1 MSEDAAC
8 KNPLPAPATLVQL
21 LEAGAP
27 SHPAI
32 RVPNGPTITYDSLR
46 SQVRFLASQLN
57 GLGVGHGDRVA
68 IDLPNGLESIIS
80 FLAVTAAGAT
90 AASLNPAYTAEE
102 FRFYLEDIDPRALIT
117 PSEGGEEAREAASAS
132 TIKIGAS
139 VDADGQVSFSIQ
151 ETHASPSPAGLP
163 EPDDVALTLHTSGTT
178 SRPKRVPLTHENL
191 AISARN
197 VAETYQLTA
206 DDVSLCV
213 MPLFH
218 IHGLVAS
225 TLATFF
231 SGGTVVLPKRFS
243 PLNFWPMVQDNN
255 VTWFSAV
262 PAMHQILVNR
272 ARGKKGSSST
282 PGNYQGLR
290 FIRSCSASL
299 PAATLEEMEDLL
311 GAPVLE
317 AYGMTEAAH
326 QMTSNPL
333 PQDGRRVPG
342 SVGRPSGVSIA
353 IMSKEGRILPPGA
366 RGEVVIQGPTVI
378 RGYENNPEANATSF
392 TDGWFR
398 TGDEGII
405 DLEGYLT
412 LVGRLKELINYN
424 GEKVSPREID
434 EVLLAHSSVA
444 EAVAFGLPHP
454 IHGEEPC
461 AAVVLLAPVTQ
472 AILVAHCRE
481 YLTAF
486 KCPKVIHIVD
496 EIPRTATGK
505 VQRRMVAAAF
515 TGGSTVSSKSKELV
529 GAVAASE

>member
-1 MSEDAAC
+1 MREDDTYP
-8 KNPLPAPATLVQL
+8 NSLPAPATLVQL

-32 RVPNGPTITYDSLR
+32 RVPDGPTITYGSLR
-46 SQVRFLASQLN
+46 TQVRFLADQLN
-57 GLGVGHGDRVA
+57 SLGMGRGDRVA
-68 IDLPNGLESIIS
+68 ISLPNGLESIIS

-90 AASLNPAYTAEE
+90 AASLNPAYTADE
-102 FRFYLEDIDPRALIT
+102 FRFYLKDTGARALIT
-117 PSEGGEEAREAASAS
+117 PSQGGEEARKAAPAS

-139 VDADGQVSFSIQ
+139 VDAEGRVSFSNREAQ
-151 ETHASPSPAGLP
+151 ESPLPAGLP
-163 EPDDVALTLHTSGTT
+163 NPEDVALTLHTSGTT
-178 SRPKRVPLTHENL
+178 SRPKRVPLTHSNL

-197 VAETYQLTA
+197 IAETYQLTA
-206 DDVSLCV
+206 EDVSLCV

-225 TLATFF
+225 TLATFL
-231 SGGTVVLPKRFS
+231 SGGTIVLPSRFS
-243 PLNFWPMVQDNN
+243 PLSFWTTVKDYE

-272 ARGKKGSSST
+272 ARGKRGPGSAGS
-282 PGNYQGLR
+282 GYRGLR

-299 PAATLEEMEDLL
+299 PLATLVEMEELF

-333 PQDGRRVPG
+333 PSAGKRVPG
-342 SVGRPSGVSIA
+342 SVGRGTGVSIA
-353 IMSKEGRILPPGA
+353 IMDTEGRILPPGV
-366 RGEVVIQGPTVI
+366 RGEVVVKAPNVMG
-378 RGYENNPEANATSF
+378 GYENNSEVNATSF

-405 DLEGYLT
+405 DSEGYLT

-424 GEKVSPREID
+424 GEKVSPKEID
-434 EVLLAHSSVA
+434 EVLLSHSSVA
-444 EAVAFGLPHP
+444 EAVSFGLPHP
-454 IHGEEPC
+454 VHGEVPC
-461 AAVVLLAPVTQ
+461 AAVVLQAPVTQ

-496 EIPRTATGK
+496 AIPRTATGK
-505 VQRRMVAAAF
+505 VQRRLVAAAF
-515 TGGSTVSSKSKELV
+515 TGGSTGSSKINELV
-529 GAVAASE
+529 GSAAA

>member
-1 MSEDAAC
+1 MREDTTC
-8 KNPLPAPATLVQL
+8 ENLLPASATLVHL
-21 LEAGAP
+21 LDEGAP

-32 RVPNGPTITYDSLR
+32 RVPNGPSITYDSLR
-46 SQVRFLASQLN
+46 SQVCFLAGQLN
-57 GLGVGHGDRVA
+57 SLGLGHGDRVA
-68 IDLPNGLESIIS
+68 IVLPNGLESIIS

-90 AASLNPAYTAEE
+90 AASLNPAATADE

-117 PSEGGEEAREAASAS
+117 PSQEGQEAREAAPAS

-139 VDADGQVSFSIQ
+139 VDTDGQVSFSIP
-151 ETHASPSPAGLP
+151 ETHASPSPAGHP
-163 EPDDVALTLHTSGTT
+163 SPDHVALTLHTSGTT

-197 VAETYQLTA
+197 VVETYELTA
-206 DDVSLCV
+206 DDVSLCI

-225 TLATFF
+225 TLATFL
-231 SGGTVVLPKRFS
+231 SGGTVVLPARFS
-243 PLNFWPMVQDNN
+243 PLKFWPMVQEYE

-262 PAMHQILVNR
+262 PAMHLVLVNR
-272 ARGKKGSSST
+272 ARGKRGSGST
-282 PGNYQGLR
+282 PDSYRGLR

-299 PAATLEEMEDLL
+299 PAATLAEMEELF

-333 PQDGRRVPG
+333 PQDGERMPG
-342 SVGRPSGVSIA
+342 SVGRPLGVSIA
-353 IMSKEGRILPPGA
+353 VMNKDGKILPPGA

-378 RGYENNPEANATSF
+378 QGYENNPEANATSF

-405 DLEGYLT
+405 DFEGYLT

-424 GEKVSPREID
+424 GEKVSPSEID
-434 EVLLAHSSVA
+434 EVLLAHPSVA

-461 AAVVLLAPVTQ
+461 AVVVLRAPATQ
-472 AILVAHCRE
+472 ASLVAHCRE
-481 YLTAF
+481 RLTAF

-496 EIPRTATGK
+496 EIPKTATGK
-505 VQRRMVAAAF
+505 VQRRVVAAAF
-515 TGGSTVSSKSKELV
+515 SGRSTVSSKTNELA
-529 GAVAASE
+529 GAVADSE